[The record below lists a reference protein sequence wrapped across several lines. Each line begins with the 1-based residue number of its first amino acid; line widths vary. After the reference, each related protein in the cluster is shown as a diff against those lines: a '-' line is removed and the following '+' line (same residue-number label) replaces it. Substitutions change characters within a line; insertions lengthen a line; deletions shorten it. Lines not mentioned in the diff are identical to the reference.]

1 MATPPKLGFFYSFL
15 FFLDFP
21 DQFSLSEISITVELK
36 LWNTESRPKVNSS
49 PISPSWGSVFT
60 PWLTRA
66 GSTVSTEYESWLRAL
81 FSSSPKVLRSSP
93 LSHPVIVNFAS
104 DSLINSAANESIPL
118 SACVEE
124 RLERFRALP
133 RLRAAEESLERW
145 RMSQPCRGITWP
157 PAAESS
163 SSETCIISGAP
174 RSTASTAAWHRG
186 QWPEHISPTEP
197 CTGLMIL
204 PQASYKSDLKISGQQ
219 TESGNRVQLFMNS
232 IESNS
237 QADCFPTYRDGDERA
252 RIWWGWWGRPGRR
265 TWQEREWRWLEI
277 QVIRSIRDKVWGCS
291 CRCSLCGELC
301 SHCSSF

>member
-1 MATPPKLGFFYSFL
+1 MHLLQFLTALDLKKSLKKKDKKRNLIKELPTPPKLGFFY
-15 FFLDFP
+15 FFFSLLNFP
-21 DQFSLSEISITVELK
+21 DQFSLSEISITVAVK
-36 LWNTESRPKVNSS
+36 LWNTGSRPKVNSS

-81 FSSSPKVLRSSP
+81 FSSLSPKLLRSSP

-104 DSLINSAANESIPL
+104 DPLINSAANESIPL
-118 SACVEE
+118 KACVEE

-157 PAAESS
+157 PAAVESS

-197 CTGLMIL
+197 FTGLMIL
-204 PQASYKSDLKISGQQ
+204 PQASYKSDLKISGQ
-219 TESGNRVQLFMNS
+219 TNRIRKPSSIHQLNWIQFAS
-232 IESNS
+232 RLFSHI
-237 QADCFPTYRDGDERA
+237 
-252 RIWWGWWGRPGRR
+252 PGRR
-265 TWQEREWRWLEI
+265 WA
-277 QVIRSIRDKVWGCS
+277 GP
-291 CRCSLCGELC
+291 ELMRLMRPARP
-301 SHCSSF
+301 